1 MKFGMNDT
9 RARGYKVAEWI
20 LNICI
25 NYMLIR
31 SVFQI
36 LQTSFRLFQF

>member
-1 MKFGMNDT
+1 MKLVIEDM

-25 NYMLIR
+25 NY
-31 SVFQI
+31 SNYVKGTQN
-36 LQTSFRLFQF
+36 TAELF